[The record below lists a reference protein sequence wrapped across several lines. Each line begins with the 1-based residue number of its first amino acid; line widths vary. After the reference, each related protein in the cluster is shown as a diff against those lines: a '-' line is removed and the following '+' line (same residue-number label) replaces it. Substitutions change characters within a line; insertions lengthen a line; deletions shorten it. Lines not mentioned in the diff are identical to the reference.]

1 MYNNVK
7 VNIVGF
13 IKIKSTYSFIQM
25 DGLNLTNCLISWI
38 KKFYSHRDESLKQ
51 IVNYYN
57 YLFTVISWS
66 EKKMSSIKDI

>member
-7 VNIVGF
+7 VNIVAF

-25 DGLNLTNCLISWI
+25 VGLNLTNCLISFI
-38 KKFYSHRDESLKQ
+38 KKYSHRDESLKQ

-57 YLFTVISWS
+57 YLFTVIS
-66 EKKMSSIKDI
+66 